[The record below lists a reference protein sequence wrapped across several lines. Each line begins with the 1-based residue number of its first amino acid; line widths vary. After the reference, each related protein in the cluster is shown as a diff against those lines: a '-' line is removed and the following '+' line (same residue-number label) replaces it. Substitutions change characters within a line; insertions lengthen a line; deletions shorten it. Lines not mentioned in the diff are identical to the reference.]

1 MWLMGVGV
9 VHSKNRFR
17 SRSDHTL
24 DSKGRLIF
32 PSRFRDVL
40 RKFDSDILMVT
51 IWGKHLRAFPV
62 GEWELLE
69 TKLLAQG
76 KEQPELANVVR
87 LIVSSVTECNL
98 DKQGR
103 ILLPP
108 SLRSEINLRKDV
120 ALMGMLDWVEI
131 WDKETWDAE
140 HKEIQ
145 EKPEVFQEKLSKLG
159 MF

>member
-1 MWLMGVGV
+1 M
-9 VHSKNRFR
+9 HSKSRFR

-40 RKFDSDILMVT
+40 QKFDSDILMIT
-51 IWGKHLRAFPV
+51 IWGKHLRAFPMA
-62 GEWELLE
+62 EWELLE
-69 TKLLAQG
+69 TKLIAQG
-76 KEQPELANVVR
+76 KEKPELSNVVR
-87 LIVSSVTECNL
+87 LIVSSVTECTL

-108 SLRSEINLRKDV
+108 TLRSEINLRKDV
-120 ALMGMLDWVEI
+120 VLMGMLDWVEI
-131 WDKETWDAE
+131 WDKDSWDVE

-145 EKPEVFQEKLSKLG
+145 ENPENFQEKLSQLG

>member
-1 MWLMGVGV
+1 MWMMGGA
-9 VHSKNRFR
+9 VHSKSRFR

-40 RKFDSDILMVT
+40 QKFDSDILMIT
-51 IWGKHLRAFPV
+51 IWGKHLRAFPMA
-62 GEWELLE
+62 EWELLE
-69 TKLLAQG
+69 TKLIAQG
-76 KEQPELANVVR
+76 KEKPELSNVVR
-87 LIVSSVTECNL
+87 LIVSSVTECTL

-108 SLRSEINLRKDV
+108 TLRSEINLRKDV
-120 ALMGMLDWVEI
+120 VLMGMLDWVEI
-131 WDKETWDAE
+131 WDKDSWDVE

-145 EKPEVFQEKLSKLG
+145 ENPENFQEKLSQLG

>member
-1 MWLMGVGV
+1 
-9 VHSKNRFR
+9 
-17 SRSDHTL
+17 
-24 DSKGRLIF
+24 
-32 PSRFRDVL
+32 
-40 RKFDSDILMVT
+40 MVT

-76 KEQPELANVVR
+76 KEQPGLANVVR
-87 LIVSSVTECNL
+87 LIVSSVTECSL

-140 HKEIQ
+140 QKEIQ
-145 EKPEVFQEKLSKLG
+145 EKPEVFQEKLAQLG